1 MPVSE
6 LLSHVTLSLE
16 PAKVSASRGAREG
29 HRFVL
34 LSLGGAAAVGEVKL
48 CVFVGKIYGIN

>member
-6 LLSHVTLSLE
+6 LVSHVTFSLE
-16 PAKVSASRGAREG
+16 PAAPAASRRTAREG

-34 LSLGGAAAVGEVKL
+34 LSLGGARSGGGEAM
-48 CVFVGKIYGIN
+48 FH